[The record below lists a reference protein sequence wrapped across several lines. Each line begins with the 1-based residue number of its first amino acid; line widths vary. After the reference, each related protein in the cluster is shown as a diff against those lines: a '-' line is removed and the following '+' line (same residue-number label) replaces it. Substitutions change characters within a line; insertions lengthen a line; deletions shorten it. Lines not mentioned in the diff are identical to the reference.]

1 MPPTLSTPPAA
12 PSFAPNP
19 AGDPLALAAA
29 RRVVLCVGPGG
40 VGKTTCAAALALG
53 AAQRGRKV
61 LVVTI
66 DPSRRLAQAL
76 GFQASAAVEGG
87 EPLPVPLPSGAD
99 SGGSLHALWLATEHV
114 FAELVRTYAA
124 DAAAAEAILH
134 NPIYAAM
141 AKNLGGALEYAA
153 MAKLQLLHAARH
165 YDLIVL
171 DTPPTANAIDFLS
184 APERI
189 HELATNPAARLLTG
203 GGRLGARLLGIG
215 NSLVLRT
222 LSTIAGSSFITE
234 LGAFLRDFSSVLAAF
249 QTRAGDFQSLL
260 RSPDTGVVLATSAS
274 PFSVREALDFLSVL
288 HERGLRVD
296 AVVVNRV
303 LPPFPPAPAPAALR
317 AAVAPLVEPHVLEDS
332 LARITATYAGLSAQG
347 QQGAQ
352 ARAALTGAY
361 PKLPLFLLP
370 QREPPPTSLR
380 DLQELVTQFVR
391 AS

>member
-1 MPPTLSTPPAA
+1 MPSTLSTT
-12 PSFAPNP
+12 
-19 AGDPLALAAA
+19 DPLAFAAA

-53 AAQRGRKV
+53 SAQRGRKV

-76 GFQASAAVEGG
+76 GFPAEASAGMDAGI
-87 EPLPVPLPSGAD
+87 PQPVPLPPGGTD
-99 SGGSLHALWLATEHV
+99 SRPMGSLDALWLATEQV

-124 DAAAAEAILH
+124 DATAAQAILR
-134 NPIYAAM
+134 NPIYTAM
-141 AKNLGGALEYAA
+141 ARNLGGALEYAA
-153 MAKLQLLHAARH
+153 MAKLQMLHAARS

-171 DTPPTANAIDFLS
+171 DTPPTANAIEFLS

-222 LSTIAGSSFITE
+222 LSSLAGSSFLTE

-249 QTRAGDFQSLL
+249 QARAGDFQSLL
-260 RSPDTGVVLATSAS
+260 TSPETGVVLATSAS
-274 PFSVREALDFLSVL
+274 PFSVREALDFLTVL
-288 HERGLRVD
+288 RERGLRVD
-296 AVVVNRV
+296 SVVLNRV
-303 LPPFPPAPAPAALR
+303 LPPFPPASADAVRQALAVNIEAP
-317 AAVAPLVEPHVLEDS
+317 VLEQTLS
-332 LARITATYAGLSAQG
+332 HIMATYAGLAAQG

-352 ARAALTGAY
+352 ARDAFAQAHPG
-361 PKLPLFLLP
+361 LPLWLLP
-370 QREPPPTSLR
+370 QREPPPTSLT

-391 AS
+391 AA

>member
-1 MPPTLSTPPAA
+1 MPSTLSTT
-12 PSFAPNP
+12 
-19 AGDPLALAAA
+19 DPLAFAAA

-53 AAQRGRKV
+53 SAQRGRKV

-76 GFQASAAVEGG
+76 GFPSEAATGTGVAAGLPQPVILPAGG
-87 EPLPVPLPSGAD
+87 AGT
-99 SGGSLHALWLATEHV
+99 GSLDALWLATEQV

-124 DAAAAEAILH
+124 DTTAAEAILR
-134 NPIYAAM
+134 NPIYTAM
-141 AKNLGGALEYAA
+141 ARNLGGALEYAA
-153 MAKLQLLHAARH
+153 MAKLQMLHAARS

-171 DTPPTANAIDFLS
+171 DTPPTANAIDFLG

-203 GGRLGARLLGIG
+203 GGRLGSRLLGIG

-222 LSTIAGSSFITE
+222 LSSMAGSSFITE
-234 LGAFLRDFSSVLAAF
+234 LGAFLRDFSSVLSAF
-249 QTRAGDFQSLL
+249 QARAGDFQSLL
-260 RSPDTGVVLATSAS
+260 TSPETGVVLATSAS
-274 PFSVREALDFLSVL
+274 PFSVREALDFLRVL

-296 AVVVNRV
+296 SVVLNRV
-303 LPPFPPAPAPAALR
+303 LPPFPPPAPAEAVR
-317 AAVAPLVEPHVLEDS
+317 AALAIHLEGPVLEDS
-332 LARITATYAGLSAQG
+332 LQRVLATYAGLAAQG

-352 ARAALTGAY
+352 ARAAFAHAH
-361 PKLPLFLLP
+361 PNLPLWLLP
-370 QREPPPTSLR
+370 QREPPPTSLT

-391 AS
+391 AA

>member
-1 MPPTLSTPPAA
+1 MPPTLSTPQDPA
-12 PSFAPNP
+12 S
-19 AGDPLALAAA
+19 DPLALAAA

-76 GFQASAAVEGG
+76 GFHASAAVEGG
-87 EPLPVPLPSGAD
+87 LPLPVPLPSGAD

-124 DAAAAEAILH
+124 DAAAAEQILR
-134 NPIYAAM
+134 NPIYTAM

-153 MAKLQLLHAARH
+153 MAKLQLLHADRA

-222 LSTIAGSSFITE
+222 LSTIAGNSFITE
-234 LGAFLRDFSSVLAAF
+234 LGAFLRDFSTVLAAF
-249 QTRAGDFQSLL
+249 QARAGDFQSLL

-274 PFSVREALDFLSVL
+274 PFSVREALDFLAVL

-303 LPPFPPAPAPAALR
+303 LPPFPAPPDPETLR
-317 AAVAPLVEPHVLEDS
+317 AAVATLVEPAVLEDS

-347 QQGAQ
+347 QQGAE

-361 PKLPLFLLP
+361 PRLPLFLLP
-370 QREPPPTSLR
+370 QREPPPTALR

>member
-1 MPPTLSTPPAA
+1 MPPTLSTT
-12 PSFAPNP
+12 
-19 AGDPLALAAA
+19 DPLAFAAA

-53 AAQRGRKV
+53 SAQRGRKV

-76 GFQASAAVEGG
+76 GFHAGLHASIDDGK
-87 EPLPVPLPSGAD
+87 PVPVALPPGGAP
-99 SGGSLHALWLATEHV
+99 GGSLDALWLATEHV

-124 DAAAAEAILH
+124 DTAAAEAILH
-134 NPIYAAM
+134 NPIYTAM
-141 AKNLGGALEYAA
+141 ARNLGGALEYAA

-222 LSTIAGSSFITE
+222 LSTLAGSSFITE

-249 QTRAGDFQSLL
+249 QSRAGDFQSLL
-260 RSPDTGVVLATSAS
+260 RSPETGVVLATSAS
-274 PFSVREALDFLSVL
+274 PFSVREALDFLAVL
-288 HERGLRVD
+288 HTRGLRVD
-296 AVVVNRV
+296 AVVLNRV
-303 LPPFPPAPAPAALR
+303 LPPFPAAPAADVLQR
-317 AAVAPLVEPHVLEDS
+317 ALAEQVEAPALPDS
-332 LARITATYAGLSAQG
+332 LRRVSATYAGLSAQG
-347 QQGAQ
+347 QQAAQ
-352 ARAALTGAY
+352 ARAAFVQAY
-361 PKLPLFLLP
+361 PALPLWLLP
-370 QREPPPTSLR
+370 QREPPPTSLT
-380 DLQELVTQFVR
+380 DLQELVTLFVR
-391 AS
+391 AA

>member
-1 MPPTLSTPPAA
+1 MPSTLSTT
-12 PSFAPNP
+12 
-19 AGDPLALAAA
+19 DPLAFAAA

-53 AAQRGRKV
+53 SAQRGRKV

-76 GFQASAAVEGG
+76 GFAAEASAGMDAGI
-87 EPLPVPLPSGAD
+87 PQPVPLPPG
-99 SGGSLHALWLATEHV
+99 GTGTGSLDALWLATEQV

-124 DAAAAEAILH
+124 DAAAAEAILR
-134 NPIYAAM
+134 NPIYTAM
-141 AKNLGGALEYAA
+141 ARNLGGALEYAA
-153 MAKLQLLHAARH
+153 MAKLQMLHAARS

-203 GGRLGARLLGIG
+203 SGRLGARLLGIG

-222 LSTIAGSSFITE
+222 LSSLAGSSFLTE
-234 LGAFLRDFSSVLAAF
+234 LGAFLRDFSTVLAAF
-249 QTRAGDFQSLL
+249 QARAGDFQSLL
-260 RSPDTGVVLATSAS
+260 TSPETGVVLATSAS
-274 PFSVREALDFLSVL
+274 PFSVREALDFLRVL
-288 HERGLRVD
+288 RERGLRVD
-296 AVVVNRV
+296 SVVLNRV
-303 LPPFPPAPAPAALR
+303 LPPFPPAPDADTMRAAL
-317 AAVAPLVEPHVLEDS
+317 APRLPPGHVLEDS
-332 LARITATYAGLSAQG
+332 LQRVLATHAGLSAQG

-352 ARAALTGAY
+352 ARAAFASAHPG
-361 PKLPLFLLP
+361 LPLWLLP
-370 QREPPPTSLR
+370 QREPPPTSLT

-391 AS
+391 AA

>member
-1 MPPTLSTPPAA
+1 MPPTLSTPPSAA
-12 PSFAPNP
+12 VPAPT
-19 AGDPLALAAA
+19 AADPLAIVAA

-53 AAQRGRKV
+53 AAQRGRRV

-76 GFQASAAVEGG
+76 GFHAEASVAGG
-87 EPLPVPLPSGAD
+87 EPLPVPLPEGSDG
-99 SGGSLHALWLATEHV
+99 GGSLHALWLATEHV

-124 DAAAAEAILH
+124 DQAAAEAILH
-134 NPIYAAM
+134 NPIYTAM

-153 MAKLQLLHAARH
+153 MAKLQLLHAERR

-222 LSTIAGSSFITE
+222 LSTLAGSSFITE
-234 LGAFLRDFSSVLAAF
+234 LGAFLRDFSTVLAAF
-249 QTRAGDFQSLL
+249 QARAGDFQSLL

-274 PFSVREALDFLSVL
+274 PFSVREALDFLAVL

-303 LPPFPPAPAPAALR
+303 LPPFPPAPAPEVLR
-317 AAVAPLVEPHVLEDS
+317 AAVAERVPPAALADS

-347 QQGAQ
+347 QQGAH
-352 ARAALTGAY
+352 ARAALTRAY
-361 PKLPLFLLP
+361 PRLPLFLLP

-380 DLQELVTQFVR
+380 DLQELVGLFVR
-391 AS
+391 SS